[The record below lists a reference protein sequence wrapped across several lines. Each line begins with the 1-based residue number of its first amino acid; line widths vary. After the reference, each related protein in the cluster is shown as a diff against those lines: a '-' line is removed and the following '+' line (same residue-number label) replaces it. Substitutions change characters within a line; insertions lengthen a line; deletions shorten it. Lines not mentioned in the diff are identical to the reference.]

1 MDTMIEAIGL
11 SAGVIGIITWG
22 PQIMQVWVNKRHDG
36 ISIPTFCIVAL
47 SLFLWLIYGLAIDS
61 LAMIFSNILTLSV
74 MFIIIIGVLRCRKA
88 EALIDSELS

>member
-1 MDTMIEAIGL
+1 
-11 SAGVIGIITWG
+11 
-22 PQIMQVWVNKRHDG
+22 
-36 ISIPTFCIVAL
+36 
-47 SLFLWLIYGLAIDS
+47 LAIDS